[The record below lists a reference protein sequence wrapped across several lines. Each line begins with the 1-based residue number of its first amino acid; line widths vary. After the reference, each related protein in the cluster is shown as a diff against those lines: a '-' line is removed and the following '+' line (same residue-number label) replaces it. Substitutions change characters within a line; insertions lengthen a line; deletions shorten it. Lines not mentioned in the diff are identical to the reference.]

1 MEKVIGCL
9 LAILV
14 LPLLLLWLA
23 VYWPIDYIRYKCSLM
38 YKETGEKYT
47 FLKAMSVEY
56 KLYHCIRRADL
67 PITYIYCPADDA
79 YAYSR
84 QYFVYK
90 DILLLCDFGVVRFD
104 EEKGF
109 WVLDGESDECP
120 EENLEEEMA
129 AALEEYRVRSGRE
142 ACLRSVVVVE
152 ADSQNL
158 PENDVQRAEESG
170 LFLVY
175 GDDLTAALKAFMES
189 H

>member
-1 MEKVIGCL
+1 M
-9 LAILV
+9 
-14 LPLLLLWLA
+14 
-23 VYWPIDYIRYKCSLM
+23 
-38 YKETGEKYT
+38 
-47 FLKAMSVEY
+47 
-56 KLYHCIRRADL
+56 
-67 PITYIYCPADDA
+67 
-79 YAYSR
+79 
-84 QYFVYK
+84 
-90 DILLLCDFGVVRFD
+90 LLCDFGVVRFD

-175 GDDLTAALKAFMES
+175 GDDLTAALKVFMES